1 MSTKGTIVRHDQF
14 FIDGGWVVPAG
25 ASRIEVV
32 SPNTGEIIGDVPEA
46 GTADIDTAVAAA
58 RRAFDDPQGW
68 SQWTPRQ
75 RADAIERLAD
85 EIDARKDEIARLV
98 SSQNGMPISTS
109 LGLEA
114 VFPSAVYRY
123 YAGLVRDQPVEEE
136 RPGLLGGTTLVR
148 RIPIGVV
155 GAIVPWNY
163 PQTLASFKIA
173 PALAS
178 GCTIVVKPSPETV
191 LDDYVF
197 AQAVEAA
204 QLPPGVINIVPGGR
218 EAGRALVEHPGI
230 DKIAFTGSTAAGRE
244 IAATCG
250 RLLRPVTLEL
260 GGKSA
265 AVLLDDVDLAAS
277 MQGLYGATL
286 LNNGQ
291 TCFAG
296 TRILA
301 PRSRY
306 DEVVEAF
313 AGLLQ
318 SLPIGDSLDEATL
331 VGPMATSA
339 QRDRVES
346 FIARGRSEGG
356 RVAVGGGRPQELG
369 RGWFVE
375 PTLLTGL
382 DNSATVSQDEIFGP
396 VLVVIPYDDIEH
408 AVRIANDSPYG
419 LGGSVWTADHG
430 RGVDVAR
437 RIHTG
442 TIGVNGYL
450 PDPTAPFGGVKASGI
465 GRELGPEGLASYQTA
480 QSIYL

>member
-1 MSTKGTIVRHDQF
+1 MGAVDTVLRHDHF
-14 FIDGGWVVPAG
+14 FINGRWVPPVG
-25 ASRIEVV
+25 TTRITVV
-32 SPNTGEIIGDVPEA
+32 SPNTGEVIGDVPEA
-46 GTADIDTAVAAA
+46 GPADVDAAVTAA
-58 RRAFDDPQGW
+58 RQAFDDPRGW
-68 SQWTPRQ
+68 SQWTPER
-75 RADAIERLAD
+75 RAEAIERLAD

-98 SSQNGMPISTS
+98 SSQNGMPISTA

-114 VFPSAVYRY
+114 VFPAAVFRY
-123 YAGLVRDQPVEEE
+123 YAGLARTLPVEEE

-148 RIPIGVV
+148 RVPVGTV

-173 PALAS
+173 PALAA

-191 LDDYVF
+191 LDAYVL
-197 AQAVEAA
+197 AQAIEAA
-204 QLPPGVINIVPGGR
+204 QLPPGVVNIVPGGR
-218 EAGRALVEHPGI
+218 DTGRVLVEHPEI

-265 AVLLDDVDLAAS
+265 AVLLDDVDLAGS
-277 MQGLYGATL
+277 MQNLYGATL

-296 TRILA
+296 TRVLA

-306 DEVVEAF
+306 SEVVDAF
-313 AGLLQ
+313 VSMMEGL
-318 SLPIGDSLDEATL
+318 PVGDSLDESTL
-331 VGPMATSA
+331 VGPMATA
-339 QRDRVES
+339 TQRGRVES
-346 FIARGRSEGG
+346 YIARGREDGA
-356 RVAVGGGRPQELG
+356 RVATGGGRPQALA

-375 PTLLTGL
+375 PTLLTDV
-382 DNSATVSQDEIFGP
+382 DNSAAVAREEIFGP
-396 VLVVIPYDDIEH
+396 VLVAIPYDDVDE
-408 AVRIANDSPYG
+408 AVRLANESDYG
-419 LGGSVWTADHG
+419 LGGSVWTADHD
-430 RGVDVAR
+430 RGVAVAR
-437 RIHTG
+437 RIRTG

-450 PDPTAPFGGVKASGI
+450 PDPTAPFGGIKASGL
-465 GRELGPEGLASYQTA
+465 GRELGPEGLSSYQAA